1 MHIVTNPVV
10 LESGV
15 TLFTLSFSRI
25 DLCAVVVV
33 TLQTET
39 ISYIVE
45 YQSHSPERMEYRLRS
60 NYFQMRECVSNPPEK
75 CTSFTFCKCPSPQKN
90 ALDIYSER
98 LRQEIMNCTV
108 SRAPEGSGFHPGLL
122 NRRIPGPHPRST

>member
-1 MHIVTNPVV
+1 MEPGVYKRFTFEAMSYPIISLCSIIKTKHCLVHIVTNPVV

-15 TLFTLSFSRI
+15 ILFTLTFSGI

-39 ISYIVE
+39 ISYVVE

-60 NYFQMRECVSNPPEK
+60 NYFQM
-75 CTSFTFCKCPSPQKN
+75 
-90 ALDIYSER
+90 
-98 LRQEIMNCTV
+98 
-108 SRAPEGSGFHPGLL
+108 
-122 NRRIPGPHPRST
+122 